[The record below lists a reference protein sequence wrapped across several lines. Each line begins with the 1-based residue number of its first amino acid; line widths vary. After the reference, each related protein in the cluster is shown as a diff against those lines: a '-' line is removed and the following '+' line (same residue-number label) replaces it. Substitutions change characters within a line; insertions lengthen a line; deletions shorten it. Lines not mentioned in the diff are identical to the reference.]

1 MIAERTAGCSCGAL
15 QVRCKGDPMRISLCH
30 CVACRRRTGS
40 AFSFNV
46 TFDEAQ
52 VEPSG
57 ESSVFRRQAESG
69 RWCTFHFCPTC
80 GATVFYAIEIR
91 PGRITV
97 PAGAFAEPNAFQ
109 PLASVYNAQRERWLA
124 FDPQCPIVEES

>member
-1 MIAERTAGCSCGAL
+1 
-15 QVRCKGDPMRISLCH
+15 MRVSLCH
-30 CVACRRRTGS
+30 CEACRRRTGS

-57 ESSVFRRQAESG
+57 PSSVFRRRAESG
-69 RWCTFHFCPTC
+69 RWCTFHFCPAC
-80 GATVFYAIEIR
+80 GATVFYTLEVR
-91 PGRITV
+91 PGKSTV

-109 PLASVYNAQRERWLA
+109 PMLSVSNTQRERWLA
-124 FDPQCPIVEES
+124 FEPPGQIVEES